1 MYIGIDIIEINRIS
15 KLLDYEKSLLNIFTK
30 NELDVANKLG
40 AKRKIE
46 SLAGKFAAKE
56 AAVKALGS
64 GFNEFIHPNDIEIL
78 NNENGMPF
86 MILHNRSL
94 EYSKKMNIEKYK
106 VSISHNKTTAAAV
119 VVLL

>member
-1 MYIGIDIIEINRIS
+1 MYIGIDIIETNRIS

-56 AAVKALGS
+56 ATVKALGS
-64 GFNEFIHPNDIEIL
+64 GFNEFIQPSDIEIL

-86 MILHNRSL
+86 LILHNRSL
-94 EYSKKMNIEKYK
+94 EYSKKMNIQEYK
-106 VSISHNKTTAAAV
+106 ISISHNKTTAVAV